1 MSDVGLLVVGGG
13 PAGHT
18 AAGSYRDAGG
28 TGRVVLLTAEGRA
41 PYMRPPLSKDLLRG
55 KTEPGDLPLADG
67 SWYARRGIEL
77 RPGRAVALDP
87 DARRVTL
94 EDGTGIA
101 YAACVLATGAEPVRP
116 PVDGAEL
123 DGVRVLRTVDHALA
137 LREQAEPGARV
148 VVVGS
153 GFIGCEAAA
162 SLRARGCAVALLS
175 EDPAPQEPRLG
186 PEVGARLAAWLD
198 EAGVEARYEAS
209 VVAIRNGADGPLR
222 VEASRGGALDADL
235 VLLASGVRPGSDLA
249 RDAGL
254 ALGEGGEV
262 LAQSTMRTGADGL
275 LACGDCSRARHAV
288 AGRPLHVEHWGD
300 ALAQGEVA
308 GTVAAGGTAEWR
320 TVPGFWS
327 TIGERTLKHAAWG
340 DGFDEVRVREHGD
353 GAFSAWYGA
362 DGMCVGVL
370 THGRDEDYDAGRDR
384 IERGAPLP

>member
-13 PAGHT
+13 PAGHS
-18 AAGSYRDAGG
+18 AAGAYRDAGG
-28 TGRVVLLTAEGRA
+28 TGRVVLLSAEGRA
-41 PYMRPPLSKDLLRG
+41 PYLRPPLSKDLLRG
-55 KTEPGDLPLADG
+55 ETEPGDLPLADG

-77 RPGRAVALDP
+77 RPGRAAALDP
-87 DARRVTL
+87 EGRRVTL
-94 EDGTGIA
+94 ADGASIA
-101 YAACVLATGAEPVRP
+101 YATCVLATGADPVRP
-116 PVDGAEL
+116 PVDGADL

-137 LREQAEPGARV
+137 LRERAKPGTRV

-162 SLRARGCAVALLS
+162 SLGARGCAVALLS
-175 EDPAPQEPRLG
+175 EHPAPQVPRLG

-198 EAGVEARYEAS
+198 EAGVEARYETSLAA
-209 VVAIRNGADGPLR
+209 VHDGAGGPLR

-235 VLLASGVRPGSDLA
+235 VLLAVGVRPGSDLA

-254 ALGEGGEV
+254 ALGEGDEV

-308 GTVAAGGTAEWR
+308 GTVAAGGEAEWR

-327 TIGERTLKHAAWG
+327 TIGERTLKYAAWG

-362 DGMCVGVL
+362 GGVCVGVL

-384 IERGAPLP
+384 IERGARLP